1 MLQKVVFL
9 DRDGVINRDSPNYI
23 KSWAEFEFLP
33 GSIEAIKTLT
43 NNGFTTIIISNQSA
57 INRNLMPMEELD
69 YIHRMMKKAVKSQGG
84 EIKDIFFCPHTPEEG
99 CECRKPKPGLIF
111 MAQKTYEIDIL
122 NSILVGDTV
131 KDIECA
137 HKAGCGYTVLVKT
150 GNGIKSEK
158 ILEKKKILLD
168 HVAENLYEAARW
180 ILSCDKK
187 IDSRFT
193 NSRESGLFL

>member
-1 MLQKVVFL
+1 LLQKVVFL

-33 GSIEAIKTLT
+33 GSIEAIKTFT

-57 INRNLMPMEELD
+57 INRNLMPMKKLD
-69 YIHRMMKKAVKSQGG
+69 YIHQMMKKTVKSQGG
-84 EIKDIFFCPHTPEEG
+84 EIKDIFFCPHTPEDG
-99 CECRKPKPGLIF
+99 CDCRKPKPGLIF
-111 MAQKTYEIDIL
+111 AAQKIYKIDLSTSTMI
-122 NSILVGDTV
+122 GDTV

-137 HKAGCGYTVLVKT
+137 NNAGCAHTVLVKT
-150 GNGIKSEK
+150 GNGIMSEK
-158 ILEKKKILLD
+158 ILEKQNILPE
-168 HVAENLYEAARW
+168 HVAKNLYEAARW

-193 NSRESGLFL
+193 T